1 MELFGRKKIL
11 DLNSQAVSAIYLAC
25 NSSYAV
31 IILQFL
37 RRLGIKDSEGDCFSS
52 FGWAWVR
59 SLPGLILELR
69 VLHGAYAVNSRS
81 APSSLVFCSV
91 LFEDPL
97 LFSGLPFLFLS
108 ILVLNSTSFV
118 VWNSDN
124 YFPLATCFFFL
135 FLTLGIAYFVLPSF
149 GSCRFSFSVLRTALD
164 AGCKPPPPHAL
175 P

>member
-1 MELFGRKKIL
+1 MLLSF
-11 DLNSQAVSAIYLAC
+11 
-25 NSSYAV
+25 
-31 IILQFL
+31 LQFL

-59 SLPGLILELR
+59 SLPALILELR

-81 APSSLVFCSV
+81 ASSSLSFALSFSRTHCCSLGCRFFSWVF
-91 LFEDPL
+91 
-97 LFSGLPFLFLS
+97 
-108 ILVLNSTSFV
+108 LNSTSFV

-149 GSCRFSFSVLRTALD
+149 GSCRFSFSVLSTALD
-164 AGCKPPPPHAL
+164 AGCKPPPPL
-175 P
+175 MPFPESSLKSRF